1 MKRNQILSISLLVLL
16 VISALT
22 TFSTASAVARVD
34 QPKVVTVTLEGPL
47 TPIWREI
54 LQRGIDLAD
63 QNDAQALIVNLNTTG
78 GSIDLMNELI
88 EKMLNSPVPVVVYVT
103 PDGSMAGSAGTL
115 LVMAADVSAMSP
127 TSIIGAASPVGS
139 QGEDIATTEETKI
152 KEALKATAR
161 SLAADRGA
169 AAVTLLEQAIDEAKA
184 SSSAEALDAGLVD
197 IIAKDQTDLLAQLD
211 GRTVE
216 TGGVEHTLITA
227 NADVIE
233 TPITAVETVLNLI
246 ANPNILFLLLAI
258 GVQAILIEI
267 SHPGGWVA
275 GFIGAAMLAF
285 SIYGLGLLPVNWLGL
300 VFMGIAFVLFIL
312 DIKAPTHGALTITG
326 TASFIAGGLILF
338 NSARVPSYAHVS
350 TGLVVGWGIFLG
362 LSFFGVVMLAVRA
375 MKTPVATGRE
385 SMVGREGYAVS
396 DVKPAGIVQ
405 VAGEQWS
412 ATLEKG
418 SKPVSAQDRVI
429 VTEVQGV
436 KMVVKKKG

>member
-1 MKRNQILSISLLVLL
+1 MKRNQILSISLLLLL

-22 TFSTASAVARVD
+22 TFSTASAAARVD
-34 QPKVVTVTLEGPL
+34 QPKVVIVTLEGPL
-47 TPIWREI
+47 TPVWREI

-63 QNDAQALIVNLNTTG
+63 QNDAQVLIVNLNTTG

-88 EKMLNSPVPVVVYVT
+88 AKILNSPVPVVVYVT

-115 LVMAADVSAMSP
+115 LVAAADITAMSP

-161 SLAADRGA
+161 SLASDRGS
-169 AAVTLLEQAIDEAKA
+169 AAVALLEQAIDEAKA
-184 SSSAEALDAGLVD
+184 ASSAEALDAGLVD
-197 IIAKDQTDLLAQLD
+197 IIATDQADLLAQLD
-211 GRTVE
+211 GRVLE
-216 TGGVEHTLITA
+216 MDGVEYTLITT

-233 TPITAVETVLNLI
+233 TPITAVETVLNLL

-275 GFIGAAMLAF
+275 GFIGAVMLAL

-338 NSARVPSYAHVS
+338 NSARVPNYAHVS

-375 MKTPVATGRE
+375 MKTPIATGKE
-385 SMVGREGYAVS
+385 SMVGREGYAVT
-396 DVKPAGIVQ
+396 DVKPIGIVQ
-405 VAGEQWS
+405 VAGEQWG

-418 SKPVSAQDRVI
+418 SKPITAQDRVI

-436 KMVVKKKG
+436 KMVVKKK